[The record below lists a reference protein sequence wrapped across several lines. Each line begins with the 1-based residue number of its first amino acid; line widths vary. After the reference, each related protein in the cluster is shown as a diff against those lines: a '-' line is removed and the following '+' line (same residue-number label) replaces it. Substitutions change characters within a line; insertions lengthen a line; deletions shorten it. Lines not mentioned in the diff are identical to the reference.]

1 MINRAEVIKKRND
14 LKYIIDYLSCARYNK
29 HMTKKENDRIE
40 KALKLARDKYRFYNS
55 LLKTPIKK
63 ENENDRDRIKSDTK

>member
-1 MINRAEVIKKRND
+1 
-14 LKYIIDYLSCARYNK
+14 
-29 HMTKKENDRIE
+29 MTKKENDRIE
-40 KALKLARDKYRFYNS
+40 KALKLARDRYRFYNS